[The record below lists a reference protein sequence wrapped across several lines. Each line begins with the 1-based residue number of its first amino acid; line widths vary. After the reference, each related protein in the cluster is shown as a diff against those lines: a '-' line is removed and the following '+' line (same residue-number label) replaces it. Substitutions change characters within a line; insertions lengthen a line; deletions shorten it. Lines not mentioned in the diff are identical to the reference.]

1 MSGFPRIS
9 AALARYRMEDQAVA
23 VAWLSFDD
31 PDSMIAAHDPDGKV
45 SPLIGFDTLPMRG
58 TDLLTAVAGIDEN
71 GPRLVANYRLA
82 FPDLT
87 AAIESFDPGV
97 GAVSSSA
104 PGWLFA
110 AASLLI
116 GMEEADVTAAMAPEP
131 EAVEVDTF
139 VAPGARGYSLEGAR
153 LLRSVMSYRLAGVER
168 HVLARSIFVSL
179 GNFVGTAMVRLLKEW
194 QPRAIVCAGDL
205 FAQNRILRDQ
215 ARSALTTVRVPT
227 YFPSLDDPDNALV
240 AEEELLSIRVG
251 PRSG

>member
-1 MSGFPRIS
+1 MSDFPRLS
-9 AALARYRMEDQAVA
+9 GALARYGMADQAVA
-23 VAWLSFDD
+23 VVWLSFDD
-31 PDSMIAAHDPDGKV
+31 PDSMVAAHDPDGRI
-45 SPLIGFDTLPMRG
+45 SPLIGFEALPMRG
-58 TDLLTAVAGIDEN
+58 AELLAAVAAIDDN
-71 GPRLVANYRLA
+71 GPRLVANYRRA
-82 FPDLT
+82 FPELT
-87 AAIESFDPGV
+87 STIEAFDAGV
-97 GAVSSSA
+97 GALSSSA

-116 GMEEADVTAAMAPEP
+116 GMEEGDVAAAMAPEP

-139 VAPGARGYSLEGAR
+139 VAPGTRGYNLEGTR
-153 LLRSVMSYRLAGVER
+153 LLRSVMSYRIAGVER

-205 FAQNRILRDQ
+205 FAQNRILREQ
-215 ARSALTTVRVPT
+215 ARSALATVRVPT
-227 YFPSLDDPDNALV
+227 YFPSLDDPENALV

>member
-1 MSGFPRIS
+1 MSDYPRVSS
-9 AALARYRMEDQAVA
+9 ALGRYGMADQAVA
-23 VAWLSFDD
+23 VAWLAFDD
-31 PDSMIAAHDPDGKV
+31 PDSMIAAHDPDGRV
-45 SPLIGFDTLPMRG
+45 SPLIGFEALPMRG
-58 TDLLTAVAGIDEN
+58 ADLLASIASNDEN
-71 GPRLVANYRLA
+71 GPRLVANYRRA
-82 FPDLT
+82 FPELT
-87 AAIESFDPGV
+87 SAIDSFDAGV

-110 AASLLI
+110 ATSLVI
-116 GMEEADVTAAMAPEP
+116 GMEEADVAAAMAPDP

-139 VAPGARGYSLEGAR
+139 VAPGPRGYRLEGTR
-153 LLRSVMSYRLAGVER
+153 LLRSVMSYRIAGVER
-168 HVLARSIFVSL
+168 HVLARSVFVSL

-205 FAQNRILRDQ
+205 FAQNRILREQ

-227 YFPSLDDPDNALV
+227 YFPSPEDPENALV

>member
-1 MSGFPRIS
+1 MSDFPRIS
-9 AALARYRMEDQAVA
+9 TALARYGVEDQAVA

-31 PDSMIAAHDPDGKV
+31 PDSMIAAQDPDGKV
-45 SPLIGFDTLPMRG
+45 SPLIGLDALPMRG
-58 TDLLTAVAGIDEN
+58 TELLAAIAGIDEN
-71 GPRLVANYRLA
+71 GPRLVGNYRRT
-82 FPDLT
+82 FPELT
-87 AAIESFDPGV
+87 AAIESFDAGV

-116 GMEEADVTAAMAPEP
+116 GMEEEDVAAAMAPEP
-131 EAVEVDTF
+131 DAVEVDTF
-139 VAPGARGYSLEGAR
+139 VAPGARGASLESAR
-153 LLRSVMSYRLAGVER
+153 LLRSVMSYRIAGVER
-168 HVLARSIFVSL
+168 HVLARSVFVSL
-179 GNFVGTAMVRLLKEW
+179 GNFVGTAMVGLLKEW

-227 YFPSLDDPDNALV
+227 YFPSLDDPENALV
-240 AEEELLSIRVG
+240 ADEELLSIRVG